1 MFATNNDY
9 EEAVK
14 GARIHAYE
22 YRENKKRILG
32 KVLSF
37 STVTVVL
44 MFGFHAYQKHT
55 TEELKLKVENFMPNS
70 ELIAN
75 KVVDNSL
82 LTQEVL
88 KIGSNESK
96 SDEDEYLNSLKSKA
110 DESVKEV
117 VQKDDYLIAL
127 ESMEVDVLDNSQQES
142 VALSSMTETPDLN
155 QMNLSEAMNNLVDE
169 TIADNSNYTK
179 DLQKEVISE
188 NKSKSKLVVVK
199 KGDTLKRISNKSYG
213 NSMKYKAIMASN
225 SNLLDNA
232 NVIYDGEELILP

>member
-22 YRENKKRILG
+22 HRENKKRTLG

-44 MFGFHAYQKHT
+44 MFGFYAYQKHT
-55 TEELKLKVENFMPNS
+55 IEELKLKVENFMPNS
-70 ELIAN
+70 EPIVN

-88 KIGSNESK
+88 EIGSNESK

-117 VQKDDYLIAL
+117 AQKDDYLIAL

-169 TIADNSNYTK
+169 TIADNSHYTK

-232 NVIYDGEELILP
+232 NVIYDGEELTLP